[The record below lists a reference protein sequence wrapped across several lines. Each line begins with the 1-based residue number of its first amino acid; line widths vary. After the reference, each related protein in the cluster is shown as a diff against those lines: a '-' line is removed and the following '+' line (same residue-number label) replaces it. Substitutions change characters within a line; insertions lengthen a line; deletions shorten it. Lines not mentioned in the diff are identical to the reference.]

1 MDVLFLR
8 AAPVLGPL
16 LMAGKLD
23 FSREHLR
30 TEEAVARLRDLLV
43 HAGES
48 LTALTLSEKG
58 VLRSI
63 PPELARCAQL
73 ESLFLIECGLEGE
86 SRE

>member
-1 MDVLFLR
+1 M
-8 AAPVLGPL
+8 LGPL
-16 LMAGKLD
+16 LMAFELD
-23 FSREHLR
+23 FSKEHLG
-30 TEEAVARLRDLLV
+30 TEEAVARLLCLLV

-48 LTALTLSEKG
+48 LTALTLHEKG

-73 ESLFLIECGLEGE
+73 GLLYLNECGLEGE

>member
-1 MDVLFLR
+1 
-8 AAPVLGPL
+8 
-16 LMAGKLD
+16 MAGKLD

-30 TEEAVARLRDLLV
+30 TEEAVTLLLCLLV
-43 HAGES
+43 HGSES
-48 LTALTLSEKG
+48 LHLLTLHEKG

-73 ESLFLIECGLEGE
+73 EVLSLVECGLGGE

>member
-1 MDVLFLR
+1 
-8 AAPVLGPL
+8 
-16 LMAGKLD
+16 MAFELD
-23 FSREHLR
+23 FSKEHLR
-30 TEEAVARLRDLLV
+30 TEEAVARLLCLLV
-43 HAGES
+43 HGGES
-48 LTALTLSEKG
+48 RTALTLNEKG

>member
-1 MDVLFLR
+1 MR

-16 LMAGKLD
+16 LMARD
-23 FSREHLR
+23 INFSKEHLR
-30 TEEAVARLRDLLV
+30 TEEAVALLLCLLV
-43 HAGES
+43 HGSES
-48 LTALTLSEKG
+48 LQNLTLHEKG

-73 ESLFLIECGLEGE
+73 GLLYLNECGLEGE